1 MDAKFWRAGM
11 PSLRSKQRLNQYI
24 SLGVSSIFLL
34 SPAFLVGCGSGESE
48 AQYVPPTPEVVIPK
62 PKNFDIKVPVEMRD
76 VIVKVYD
83 NFDNTLILEQ
93 QVTTTSDLSLILP
106 RVLNTDHLYRIEIST
121 TPNSFIYDFL
131 SAQYKKF
138 SFTLNALV
146 EVNTSNLIQTIYI
159 NPSSEAIYQRAIIRS
174 GQLPT
179 DKFNST
185 LVSALQL
192 QLATSD
198 VNSALLSAYS
208 GLDLPNLSPTTL
220 VSTFKSN
227 NLTPFNSYNY
237 TNIYLKFGYI
247 QQWANAY
254 PDDNAFVE
262 FTKNLAIDLKDG
274 YLDAKKIR
282 GDATPLVS
290 IITSAP
296 ENTDSSKNTLINIA
310 ANQKSTRDQYA
321 TLLKTA
327 VLKLAENYQQ
337 PSENPSGYLLLQQK
351 LYAGTDPK
359 TESFEN
365 IRLNGAGDYRRAI
378 GFSLNTI
385 QSTCYGSTYLCQS
398 GISGINNTFNL
409 NEPSIEYLIGN
420 YEDKINDCKLNIRAN
435 GVLELQK
442 GTQIFTSKLD
452 GDSTDNLML
461 INNTT
466 QNYLLNSSSTD
477 IDFTLQKYK
486 FIQIKL
492 NGNQVLSASA
502 GLDTRKAPDQLQT
515 TQLECS
521 FI

>member
-48 AQYVPPTPEVVIPK
+48 AKYVPPTPEVVIPK

-83 NFDNTLILEQ
+83 NFDDSLVIEQ
-93 QVTTTSDLSLILP
+93 NVSTTSNLSITLP
-106 RVLNTDHLYRIEIST
+106 KVLNTDHLYRIEIST
-121 TPNSFIYDFL
+121 TPNSLIYDFL
-131 SAQYKKF
+131 NGQYKSF
-138 SFTLNALV
+138 SLTFNALV
-146 EVNTSNLIQTIYI
+146 EVNTSNLTQPIYI
-159 NPSSEAIYQRAIIRS
+159 TPSSEAIYQRAIVRS

-179 DKFNST
+179 DIINSKQ
-185 LVSALQL
+185 VSALQL
-192 QLATSD
+192 QFATND
-198 VNSALLSAYS
+198 VNSALLNGFSNV
-208 GLDLPNLSPTTL
+208 DLPNLSS
-220 VSTFKSN
+220 STILTIFKSN
-227 NLTPFNSYNY
+227 NLTVATINKYIN
-237 TNIYLKFGYI
+237 TYLNFGYI
-247 QQWANAY
+247 QQWSSSNLE
-254 PDDNAFVE
+254 NAFVE

-274 YLDAKKIR
+274 YLDGKKIH
-282 GDATPLVS
+282 GDPSPLVS
-290 IITSAP
+290 LIDPAP
-296 ENTDSSKNTLINIA
+296 ENTDPNKNTLINIA
-310 ANQKSTRDQYA
+310 ENQKNIRDQYA
-321 TLLKTA
+321 GLLKTA
-327 VLKLAENYQQ
+327 VLKLATKYEQQ
-337 PSENPSGYLLLQQK
+337 TSNPLGYLQLEQK
-351 LYAGTDPK
+351 IYSGTDPK
-359 TESFEN
+359 MQATDVF
-365 IRLNGAGDYRRAI
+365 RVAGAGDYRRAV
-378 GFSLNTI
+378 GFAVNS
-385 QSTCYGSTYLCQS
+385 STSKCLDSNYLCQS
-398 GISGINNTFNL
+398 GVTGINTVFNPNL
-409 NEPSIEYLIGN
+409 PSIEYLIGS

-461 INNTT
+461 INNTG
-466 QNYLLNSSSTD
+466 QDYLLNSSSTD

-492 NGNQVLSASA
+492 NGNQVVSASA